1 MTGNVDV
8 WVAALLT
15 LAIFSF
21 LYKENAFYRT
31 AEHIYVG
38 VAAGHGAVIAVDSY
52 LRPTVKSA
60 FSGQAILIIP
70 LAIGLLMYSRF
81 IKPVNWMSRL
91 TIAFLVGIGSG
102 IALTRQIK
110 PFFVDQLVTSIKPLW
125 VAGSLGT
132 SINNILLVAGVV
144 GSLSYFFFTTEQKGI
159 LKWSSNFGRWTMM
172 IAFGAAFGNTVMSRI
187 SLFLGRVQFLMKD
200 WLGVLK

>member
-1 MTGNVDV
+1 MRLYI

-21 LYKENAFYRT
+21 LYKENPVYRA
-31 AEHIYVG
+31 AEHLFVG
-38 VAAGHGAVIAVDSY
+38 VAAGNGVVMAVDSY
-52 LRPTVKSA
+52 LRPTVKSV
-60 FSGQAILIIP
+60 FGGGQPLYIIP
-70 LAIGLLMYSRF
+70 LCIGLLMYTKFVR
-81 IKPVNWMSRL
+81 PVAWMSRI

-110 PFFVDQLVTSIKPLW
+110 PFFVDQIVATIQPLYIP
-125 VAGSLGT
+125 GNLGLT
-132 SINNILLVAGVV
+132 INNILLVTGVAT
-144 GSLSYFFFTTEQKGI
+144 SLSYFYFTAEQKGA
-159 LKWSSNFGRWTMM
+159 LGYSAKLGRYTMM

-200 WLGVLK
+200 WLGVLR